1 MTWKIKAL
9 AGDSATQEINIE
21 RDLLV
26 GRHQATDIVL
36 TQADISRKHAAFL
49 LKEQALWVQDLG
61 SSNGTFVNDVRIAAD
76 AVELH
81 AGDVVQFASVAQFT
95 VAVAEQPVEA
105 PVSEIRQPAEAV
117 AVSELNVQPEV
128 VEVAP
133 VIQEVEEE
141 VKTAA
146 QQLSDQGMTQ
156 LNERDSNVQ
165 LSRDG
170 MPQNISVP
178 KPAPI
183 PEGVDVSATIPEPKP
198 IPVEQPITRAEEEKL
213 EQKNASLGL
222 MSLIAL
228 IILALVAWF
237 IFK

>member
-9 AGDSATQEINIE
+9 AGDSAAQEINIE

-36 TQADISRKHAAFL
+36 PQADISRKHAAFL

-61 SSNGTFVNDVRIAAD
+61 SSNGTFVNDVRIATD

-81 AGDVVQFASVAQFT
+81 TGDVVQFASAARFT
-95 VAVAEQPVEA
+95 VDVAEQPVEA
-105 PVSEIRQPAEAV
+105 PVSPIRQPAEAV
-117 AVSELNVQPEV
+117 AVSELNVQPK
-128 VEVAP
+128 VEDVAL
-133 VIQEVEEE
+133 VVEEE

-156 LNERDSNVQ
+156 LNERDNVQ

-183 PEGVDVSATIPEPKP
+183 PEGVDISAATPEPKP

-222 MSLIAL
+222 MSLIVL

>member
-1 MTWKIKAL
+1 MTWKIKAH

-36 TQADISRKHAAFL
+36 PQADISRKHAAFL

-61 SSNGTFVNDVRIAAD
+61 SSNGTFVNDVRIATD
-76 AVELH
+76 AVELN
-81 AGDVVQFASVAQFT
+81 AGDVVQFASAARFT
-95 VAVAEQPVEA
+95 VDVAEQPVEV
-105 PVSEIRQPAEAV
+105 PVSPIRQPAEAV
-117 AVSELNVQPEV
+117 AVSELNVQPK
-128 VEVAP
+128 VEDVAP
-133 VIQEVEEE
+133 VVEEE

-156 LNERDSNVQ
+156 LNERDNNVQ

-183 PEGVDVSATIPEPKP
+183 PEGVDISAATPEPKP

-222 MSLIAL
+222 MSLIVL

>member
-9 AGDSATQEINIE
+9 GGDLAAQEINIE

-26 GRHQATDIVL
+26 GRHQAADIVL
-36 TQADISRKHAAFL
+36 AQADISRKHAAFL

-61 SSNGTFVNDVRIAAD
+61 SSNGTFVNDTRLATEE
-76 AVELH
+76 VELH
-81 AGDVVQFASVAQFT
+81 AGDVVQFASATKFT
-95 VAVAEQPVEA
+95 VVAVAASVDAQVTPL
-105 PVSEIRQPAEAV
+105 RQPAEAV
-117 AVSELNVQPEV
+117 AVSELSIQPEPT
-128 VEVAP
+128 VAP
-133 VIQEVEEE
+133 VVEE

-156 LNERDSNVQ
+156 LGERDSNVQ
-165 LSRDG
+165 LNRDG
-170 MPQNISVP
+170 MPQNVSVP

-183 PEGVDVSATIPEPKP
+183 PEGVDISAVTPEPKP

-222 MSLIAL
+222 MSLIVL